1 MCMYVVVVMINLI
14 KFIMMIIRVFFLGR
28 MINIEVVIVL
38 VNYDVVKVKIIFF
51 EVISFWYW
59 RWREM
64 VRSLFIVMLDIVKND
79 VEVRKS
85 N

>member
-64 VRSLFIVMLDIVKND
+64 VRSLFIVMLDIVKNE